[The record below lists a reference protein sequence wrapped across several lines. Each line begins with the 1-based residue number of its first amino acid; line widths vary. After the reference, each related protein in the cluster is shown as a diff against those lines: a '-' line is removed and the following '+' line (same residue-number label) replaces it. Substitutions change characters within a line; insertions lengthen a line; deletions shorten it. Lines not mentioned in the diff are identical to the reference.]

1 MTLSLYG
8 AKKTHVLT
16 YLRSI
21 MFYSVTIGFLR
32 GKPEAS
38 RDTPGLKRTRI
49 FELKS
54 QQQI

>member
-1 MTLSLYG
+1 MMEKMNQRNIFG
-8 AKKTHVLT
+8 
-16 YLRSI
+16 SI
-21 MFYSVTIGFLR
+21 MLYSVKIYFLCV
-32 GKPEAS
+32 KPVTS